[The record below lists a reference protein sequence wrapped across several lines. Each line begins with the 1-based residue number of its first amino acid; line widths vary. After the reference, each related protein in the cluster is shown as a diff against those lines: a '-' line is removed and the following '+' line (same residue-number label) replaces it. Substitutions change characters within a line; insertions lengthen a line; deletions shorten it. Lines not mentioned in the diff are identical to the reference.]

1 MKEQHD
7 ILTGML
13 NCTEAASILLAM
25 TTSLADENALKELL
39 QKQGYN
45 LLLRN
50 LAAMHLKANLEK
62 K

>member
-25 TTSLADENALKELL
+25 TTSLADENALKDTVNYWSLSQL
-39 QKQGYN
+39 
-45 LLLRN
+45 
-50 LAAMHLKANLEK
+50 
-62 K
+62 

>member
-25 TTSLADENALKELL
+25 TRHHWPMKML
-39 QKQGYN
+39 
-45 LLLRN
+45 
-50 LAAMHLKANLEK
+50 
-62 K
+62 

>member
-25 TTSLADENALKELL
+25 NDIT
-39 QKQGYN
+39 G
-45 LLLRN
+45 R
-50 LAAMHLKANLEK
+50 
-62 K
+62 